1 MRKFAEDRQRHV
13 KQQAEIERLAA
24 QLVEKDSNLQK
35 WREERDKLVEALE
48 VQLKTLASN
57 TAQKDEEIAELKQL
71 ALKDSGKD
79 KETDIEELR
88 KQLAEKDDFIKELK
102 QCINH
107 ESLQSLAEV
116 PLPEEVKDKIDQPV
130 NKE

>member
-1 MRKFAEDRQRHV
+1 
-13 KQQAEIERLAA
+13 ERLAA

-57 TAQKDEEIAELKQL
+57 TTQKDKEIAELKQA
-71 ALKDSGKD
+71 ALKDSVKD
-79 KETDIEELR
+79 KETDTEELR
-88 KQLAEKDDFIKELK
+88 KQLAEKDYFIKELK
-102 QCINH
+102 RRINH

-116 PLPEEVKDKIDQPV
+116 PLPEGKDKIDPSV